1 MRTENK
7 RFHLQLIE
15 DTIIRMSSNSFLI
28 KGWSV
33 TILSGLI
40 TLYIT
45 KMREKWSPR
54 LLLLG
59 IVVCIIFWIND
70 TYYLYQEH
78 RFRSLYEKVRKANNE
93 AIDFNMEPPT
103 KPFCYFLKCMFRP
116 IFCWSYL
123 VILVLFLFFILH
135 EFHIIIKF

>member
-78 RFRSLYEKVRKANNE
+78 RFRSLYEKVRKTNNE
-93 AIDFNMEPPT
+93 AMVDYRMKLAT
-103 KPFCYFLKCMFRP
+103 
-116 IFCWSYL
+116 
-123 VILVLFLFFILH
+123 
-135 EFHIIIKF
+135 